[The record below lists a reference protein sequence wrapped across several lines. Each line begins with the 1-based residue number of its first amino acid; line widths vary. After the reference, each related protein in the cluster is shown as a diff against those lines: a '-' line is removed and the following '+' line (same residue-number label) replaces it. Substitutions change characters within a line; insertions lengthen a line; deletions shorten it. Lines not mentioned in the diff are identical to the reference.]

1 VPGAGFGAGAGAQSR
16 EHRRPSYLI
25 DDTDAFGDDRWFT
38 PAVIT
43 PFDVLPR
50 S

>member
-1 VPGAGFGAGAGAQSR
+1 MSAGAGAQAR
-16 EHRRPSYLI
+16 EHRRPSYLV

-38 PAVIT
+38 AAVIT

-50 S
+50 R